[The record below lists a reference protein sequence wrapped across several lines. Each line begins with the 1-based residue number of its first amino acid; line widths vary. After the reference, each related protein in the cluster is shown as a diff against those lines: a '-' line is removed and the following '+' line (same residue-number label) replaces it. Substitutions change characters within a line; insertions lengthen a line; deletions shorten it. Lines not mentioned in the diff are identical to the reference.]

1 MGLPHHVSAK
11 HRHMSMT
18 ERAAQ
23 FSPFAALNGYED
35 AVSETARLTDG
46 RPDLDEYER
55 DAIDRKL
62 REIMESDEDLPV
74 TLTYFRPDAKN
85 AGGAY
90 LTLNG
95 KVSDIDEVGRIVIME
110 SGARIPVTDPTRDRY
125 RVSVTQSLRIR
136 KTSILYDNSG
146 TVHERRRFVEC
157 CVRAR
162 FRHPGVCRCIC
173 RLSHRKS
180 GRAFFQPEQ
189 YRPHGQALRAVFP
202 FLSLNEHR
210 KPPCTGVILS

>member
-1 MGLPHHVSAK
+1 MSEERKTPGKYDSIMGLPHHVSAK

-62 REIMESDEDLPV
+62 HEIMESDEDLPV
-74 TLTYFRPDAKN
+74 TLTYFRPDAKKS
-85 AGGAY
+85 GGAY

-95 KVSDIDEVGRIVIME
+95 KVSDIDEVGWIVIME
-110 SGARIPVTDPTRDRY
+110 SGARIPVTD
-125 RVSVTQSLRIR
+125 
-136 KTSILYDNSG
+136 IL
-146 TVHERRRFVEC
+146 
-157 CVRAR
+157 
-162 FRHPGVCRCIC
+162 
-173 RLSHRKS
+173 
-180 GRAFFQPEQ
+180 
-189 YRPHGQALRAVFP
+189 
-202 FLSLNEHR
+202 
-210 KPPCTGVILS
+210 VIDIG

>member
-1 MGLPHHVSAK
+1 MSEERKTSGKYNSIMGLPHHVSAK

-74 TLTYFRPDAKN
+74 TLTYFRPDVKKS
-85 AGGAY
+85 GGAY

-110 SGARIPVTDPTRDRY
+110 SGARIPVTD
-125 RVSVTQSLRIR
+125 
-136 KTSILYDNSG
+136 IL
-146 TVHERRRFVEC
+146 
-157 CVRAR
+157 
-162 FRHPGVCRCIC
+162 
-173 RLSHRKS
+173 
-180 GRAFFQPEQ
+180 
-189 YRPHGQALRAVFP
+189 
-202 FLSLNEHR
+202 
-210 KPPCTGVILS
+210 VIDIG

>member
-1 MGLPHHVSAK
+1 MSEERKTSGKYNSIMGLPHHVSAK

-74 TLTYFRPDAKN
+74 TLTYFRPDAKKS
-85 AGGAY
+85 GGAY
-90 LTLNG
+90 LTLSG
-95 KVSDIDEVGRIVIME
+95 KVSDIDEVRRVVIME
-110 SGARIPVTDPTRDRY
+110 SGARIPVTD
-125 RVSVTQSLRIR
+125 
-136 KTSILYDNSG
+136 ILGIDIG
-146 TVHERRRFVEC
+146 
-157 CVRAR
+157 
-162 FRHPGVCRCIC
+162 
-173 RLSHRKS
+173 
-180 GRAFFQPEQ
+180 
-189 YRPHGQALRAVFP
+189 
-202 FLSLNEHR
+202 
-210 KPPCTGVILS
+210 